1 AKNLNRARER
11 SATNR
16 DDPDMMKILSGGCIP
31 DTYILPNEYAIFAE
45 KFRKAG
51 TSGNWWIMK
60 PTNTAQGKGIFLFD
74 KISQISEWK
83 GHKI

>member
-1 AKNLNRARER
+1 AKNLNRAKER

-16 DDPDMMKILSGGCIP
+16 DDPDLMKILIRSSSQ
-31 DTYILPNEYAIFAE
+31 ILPNEYAIFAE

-74 KISQISEWK
+74 KISQINEWK
-83 GHKI
+83 GHKISN